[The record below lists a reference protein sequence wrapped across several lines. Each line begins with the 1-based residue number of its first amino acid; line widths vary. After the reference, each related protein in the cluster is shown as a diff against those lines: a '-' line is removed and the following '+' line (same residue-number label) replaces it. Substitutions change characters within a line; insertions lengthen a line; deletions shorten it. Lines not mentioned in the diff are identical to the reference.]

1 MDEKFD
7 FALYANAMD
16 LVHLREIRDALE
28 ELD

>member
-7 FALYANAMD
+7 LALYPNAMD
-16 LVHLREIRDALE
+16 LVHLREIRDALD

>member
-7 FALYANAMD
+7 LALYPNAMD
-16 LVHLREIRDALE
+16 LVHLREIEHALD